1 MSHEV
6 VNNNLV
12 FAPDCLNFL
21 VAILTASQLRNIFSL
36 FQNHN
41 ALKII
46 SPSRGEW
53 LWLPDRFRPWCH
65 GAVLHNRKSP
75 GQTCTLVASRW
86 QQVCLRWHV
95 GDMPRLGIML
105 WFQHACWSYWNCR
118 GKMKS
123 HHNCCYHLVMYCSFP
138 KSIVNCCSLKLIYWP
153 HPHPSFSYPN
163 SWPFF
168 GKSFPPQNAWEC
180 KANLFIPAL
189 AGNILKFQHV
199 QCRKTSA
206 LS

>member
-21 VAILTASQLRNIFSL
+21 VAILTASQLRNISL

-41 ALKII
+41 ALEII

-75 GQTCTLVASRW
+75 GQTCALVASRW
-86 QQVCLRWHV
+86 QQDCLRRHV

-105 WFQHACWSYWNCR
+105 WFQHAWWSYSPLSR
-118 GKMKS
+118 DPLHRQRRKTIATVVS
-123 HHNCCYHLVMYCSFP
+123 SSYCAVRFLRALWTA
-138 KSIVNCCSLKLIYWP
+138 ILHKLYWL
-153 HPHPSFSYPN
+153 HPHPCHSIT
-163 SWPFF
+163 
-168 GKSFPPQNAWEC
+168 Q
-180 KANLFIPAL
+180 
-189 AGNILKFQHV
+189 ILDGPVH
-199 QCRKTSA
+199 
-206 LS
+206 